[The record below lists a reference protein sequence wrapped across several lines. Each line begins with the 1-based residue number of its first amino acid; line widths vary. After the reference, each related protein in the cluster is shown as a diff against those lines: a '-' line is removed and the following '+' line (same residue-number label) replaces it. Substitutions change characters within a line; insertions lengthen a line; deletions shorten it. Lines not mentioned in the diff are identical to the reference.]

1 MKHSVEEV
9 VLTNGMRGLLVD
21 VPDATVM
28 SFRFHLRAGDYFAP
42 IDQYESAHIMEHMV
56 LGANERFR
64 TSRKFNAEFQKNG
77 AYNNAMTGYVSM
89 YYVAECADFEWERIL
104 ELLVLSISK
113 PYFTQEEFKAEY
125 GNVHEELTGFLNNHN
140 RVLFSELNKAFDP
153 TGRLKTDADR
163 LELMKNVDTAAV
175 KTHYKKTHRSDN
187 FRFVIAGNMKGRRK
201 QIERLLESADLER
214 GERFAF
220 PGDTIRSLDSA
231 LYVERKEVKNL
242 SFDLSTFKM
251 ERISEEEQYALHLVD
266 TMLTATLHSLILGE
280 ARERGLAYYVWSTF
294 DMGSNNTSWDFG
306 AEVSKKN
313 IEQLFDIM
321 TFQLR
326 KILDGDIDK
335 DDIEMAKQYRLGA
348 FQMGAQTVGSFV
360 RSYGSRY
367 FYDETITDYDN
378 IPDHIKAVTKTQMVK
393 VVQEMF
399 EDDVWGLGVLG
410 SCGTEYA
417 EKLREKLQILWR

>member
-1 MKHSVEEV
+1 MKHTVEEV
-9 VLTNGMRGLLVD
+9 VLANGMRGLLVD
-21 VPDATVM
+21 IPDATVM

-42 IDQYESAHIMEHMV
+42 PDQYEAAHIMEHMV
-56 LGANERFR
+56 LGANERYR
-64 TSRKFNAEFQKNG
+64 TARKFSAEFQKNG

-104 ELLVLSISK
+104 DLLVLAISK
-113 PYFTQEEFKAEY
+113 PYFTQEEFTAEY
-125 GNVHEELTGFLNNHN
+125 GNVREELTGFLNNHS

-153 TGRLKTDADR
+153 TGRLMTDADR

-175 KTHYKKTHRSDN
+175 RAHYKKTHRSDN
-187 FRFVIAGNMKGRRK
+187 IRFVIAGNMKGRRK
-201 QIERLLESADLER
+201 RIENVLASSDLER

-220 PGDTIRSLDSA
+220 PGDLIKPLDSA
-231 LYVERKEVKNL
+231 LYVDRKEVKNI

-266 TMLTATLHSLILGE
+266 TMLTATLHSRILGE

-313 IEQLFDIM
+313 IEQLFSIIID
-321 TFQLR
+321 QLHR
-326 KILDGDIDK
+326 ILDGTIDK

-367 FYDETITDYDN
+367 FYDETITDYEN

-399 EDDVWGLGVLG
+399 EDKVWGLGILG
-410 SCGTEYA
+410 NCGDEYA
-417 EKLREKLQILWR
+417 QKLREMFEVLWH